1 MDKDIVP
8 ELLKAIQREF
18 EQSYGVSDVVKKS
31 FEALKEKKAT
41 YATANEFAIE
51 VGEIL
56 SKALI
61 GSVSSSKLPDG
72 KMYYNIAKRLLG
84 ETLGSNYEL
93 ISDYA
98 GDVQKV
104 LNEQAK
110 INLKVQYPPLNQN
123 KIDGLVNRLD
133 SEPVFDDVK
142 WLLDEPIVN
151 FSQSIVDDCIRA
163 NVEFH
168 ANVGLLPQI
177 VREEGGKCCEWCR
190 ELIGV
195 YRYPKVPQDVYR
207 RHQRCRCKVDYDP
220 KTGKVRDIWSK
231 LWRKKE
237 QSSKIE
243 ERKKIDHS
251 VKISRSRK
259 RALELG
265 IESNPVRRQLLP
277 KSEEKIIKEVSG
289 GDATKGSCSS
299 AAFAYIGNKA
309 GYKVLDF
316 RGGDS
321 CHLFATNGAIKDIA
335 NLDGVKSM
343 IINHTNDISATK
355 QLVNAMELDKEYYL
369 ATGGHAAIVKKTE
382 NEIQYLE
389 LQHPVSGKNGFQK
402 LDSYVLRN
410 RFGCKQSHTSYGRKF
425 EVPNIL
431 IEAESLG
438 KNEEFHRLLNFINTS
453 QDKQQKGVNGHVR

>member
-1 MDKDIVP
+1 M
-8 ELLKAIQREF
+8 
-18 EQSYGVSDVVKKS
+18 
-31 FEALKEKKAT
+31 
-41 YATANEFAIE
+41 
-51 VGEIL
+51 
-56 SKALI
+56 
-61 GSVSSSKLPDG
+61 
-72 KMYYNIAKRLLG
+72 
-84 ETLGSNYEL
+84 
-93 ISDYA
+93 
-98 GDVQKV
+98 
-104 LNEQAK
+104 
-110 INLKVQYPPLNQN
+110 
-123 KIDGLVNRLD
+123 
-133 SEPVFDDVK
+133 
-142 WLLDEPIVN
+142 
-151 FSQSIVDDCIRA
+151 
-163 NVEFH
+163 
-168 ANVGLLPQI
+168 
-177 VREEGGKCCEWCR
+177 
-190 ELIGV
+190 
-195 YRYPKVPQDVYR
+195 
-207 RHQRCRCKVDYDP
+207 
-220 KTGKVRDIWSK
+220 
-231 LWRKKE
+231 
-237 QSSKIE
+237 
-243 ERKKIDHS
+243 
-251 VKISRSRK
+251 
-259 RALELG
+259 
-265 IESNPVRRQLLP
+265 P

>member
-1 MDKDIVP
+1 MVDDILP
-8 ELLKAIQREF
+8 NLLDDVNSEF
-18 EQSYGVSDVVKKS
+18 ERLYGKSAVVAS
-31 FEALKEKKAT
+31 AIEQLKHKQAT
-41 YATANEFAIE
+41 YATANEFATE
-51 VGEIL
+51 LGEIL
-56 SKALI
+56 SEALT
-61 GSVSSSKLPDG
+61 GSISSSKLPDG
-72 KMYYNIAKRLLG
+72 RMYYNIANRLLSDV
-84 ETLGSNYEL
+84 LGRNYEKIL
-93 ISDYA
+93 DYCK
-98 GDVQKV
+98 DVQDT
-104 LNEQAK
+104 LNESVG
-110 INLKVQYPPLNQN
+110 IGLKSQVPELNHDR
-123 KIDGLVNRLD
+123 ITGLVNRLD
-133 SEPVFDDVK
+133 SEAKFDDVA
-142 WLLDEPIVN
+142 WLFGEPIVN
-151 FSQSIVDDCIRA
+151 FSQSIVDDSIKA
-163 NVEFH
+163 NAEFH
-168 ANVGLLPQI
+168 YKSGLQPEI
-177 VREEGGKCCEWCR
+177 IRTEGGNCCDWCH
-190 ELIGV
+190 EVVGI
-195 YRYPKVPQDVYR
+195 YKYPKVPTDVYR

-231 LWRKKE
+231 LWRKKD
-237 QSSKIE
+237 QSGKIE

-265 IESNPVRRQLLP
+265 IESNPVKRQLLP

-321 CHLFATNGAIKDIA
+321 CHLFATNGAILDIA
-335 NLDGVKSM
+335 SLDGVKSFVV
-343 IINHTNDISATK
+343 NHENDLVGTK
-355 QLVNAMELDKEYYL
+355 QLVTNMELNKEYYL

-410 RFGCKQSHTSYGRKF
+410 RFGCKQSHISYGRKF